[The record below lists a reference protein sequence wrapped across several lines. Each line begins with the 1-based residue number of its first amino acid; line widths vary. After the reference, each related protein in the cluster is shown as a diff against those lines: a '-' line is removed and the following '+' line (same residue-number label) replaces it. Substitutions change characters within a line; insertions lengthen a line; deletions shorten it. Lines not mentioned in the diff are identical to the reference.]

1 MEFVG
6 SKRLGLPDKVVG
18 LWVRGTVGL
27 SVRRVSG
34 IWESFK
40 FGCVFRLRYGFR
52 LSVRVGYG
60 FQICGGFGLW
70 ALGFKYGLRGIGP
83 RVKNGLGCK

>member
-1 MEFVG
+1 MRLWKLGQGMVFVG
-6 SKRLGLPDKVVG
+6 SKRLGLLDKIFG

-40 FGCVFRLRYGFR
+40 FGYRRVFRLRFGFR
-52 LSVRVGYG
+52 LSVR
-60 FQICGGFGLW
+60 FMDDLLLLASC
-70 ALGFKYGLRGIGP
+70 
-83 RVKNGLGCK
+83 